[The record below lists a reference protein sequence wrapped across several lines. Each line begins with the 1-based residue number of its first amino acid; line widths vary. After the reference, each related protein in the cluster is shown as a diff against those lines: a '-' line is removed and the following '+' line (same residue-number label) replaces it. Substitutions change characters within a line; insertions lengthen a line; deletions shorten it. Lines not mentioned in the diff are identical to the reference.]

1 MDVRFFLGRGE
12 AEREDEVILDCGD
25 GYNDLPEKTRAIC
38 RWSTGQGYENTVKCD
53 DDTYLQVRRAIDGG
67 VASHDYVGR
76 LRGPVG
82 KFPAPYCSGFCYG
95 LSKGA
100 AEVIANAD
108 ISEHGYED
116 QFVAQTLL
124 DAGIYAHPDYRYQV
138 ITSTRNTCS
147 GTEGPRQGND
157 VIAACEFIPQ
167 MMRKVH
173 EDWLHKP
180 SEVTLNVPTGPLS
193 RVCILIK
200 TFLRDGYL
208 LRSLAGIQRT
218 MPDAK
223 IIIVDDG
230 YESSQKIHLY
240 SELRRRGHCCEWLPF
255 DSGFG
260 AKSNRGV
267 ELADRDY
274 VLIGSDDFDFG
285 EPCIRGYVEKMVAVL
300 DALPAV
306 GVASGRVNGRP
317 YEATIDLE
325 EDSARERQGY
335 AGQGEVNG
343 IAYRYCDL
351 TVNFSLVRRVVFEK
365 VKWDSDVKIG
375 GGEHGAFFIDVKRSG
390 WKTVYLPGVNINELK
405 GPQQWAHHQYGRY
418 RGRAGA
424 PGRICLKRRGIST
437 YHLMGGQVEHC

>member
-1 MDVRFFLGRGE
+1 MQ
-12 AEREDEVILDCGD
+12 AQ
-25 GYNDLPEKTRAIC
+25 RAI
-38 RWSTGQGYENTVKCD
+38 E
-53 DDTYLQVRRAIDGG
+53 GG
-67 VASHDYVGR
+67 VASHDYTGR

-95 LSKGA
+95 LSRRS
-100 AEVIANAD
+100 AEVIARAE
-108 ISEHGYED
+108 IGAHLYED

-147 GTEGPRQGND
+147 GSEGPRQGND

-167 MMRKVH
+167 MMRRVH
-173 EDWLHKP
+173 EDWHTKP
-180 SEVTLNVPTGPLS
+180 SEITLHVPSGPLS

-208 LRSLAGIQRT
+208 LRCLAGIQRT

-240 SELRRRGHCCEWLPF
+240 SELRRKGHACEWLPF

-274 VLIGSDDFDFG
+274 VLIGSDDFDFAD
-285 EPCIRGYVEKMVAVL
+285 PSVRGYVEKMVAVL

-306 GVASGRVNGRP
+306 GVASGRVNRRP
-317 YEATIDLE
+317 YEATIEIDG
-325 EDSARERQGY
+325 DVAREHQGY
-335 AGQGEVNG
+335 AGEGEVNG
-343 IAYRYCDL
+343 IRYKYCDL
-351 TVNFSLVRRVVFEK
+351 TVNFSLIRRAVFEK

-375 GGEHGAFFIDVKRSG
+375 GGEHGAFFIDVKRAG
-390 WKTVYLPGVNINELK
+390 WKTVYLPGVNINEMK
-405 GPQQWAHHQYGRY
+405 GPMNWAHHAYGRF
-418 RGRAGA
+418 RGRASS

-437 YHLMGGQVEHC
+437 YYLMGGQVEHC

>member
-1 MDVRFFLGRGE
+1 MC
-12 AEREDEVILDCGD
+12 EDEVILDCGD

-38 RWSTGQGYENTVKCD
+38 RWSIEQGYDTTIKCD
-53 DDTYLQVRRAIDGG
+53 DDTYLQAQRALDGG
-67 VASHDYVGR
+67 VTSHDYVGR

-95 LSKGA
+95 LSRRA
-100 AEVIANAD
+100 AEVIAAAE
-108 ISEHGYED
+108 IGEHLYED

-138 ITSTRNTCS
+138 ITSERNTCS

-167 MMRKVH
+167 IMRRVH
-173 EDWLHKP
+173 HDWLTKP

-193 RVCILIK
+193 RVCILVK

-208 LRSLAGIQRT
+208 LRCLAGIQRT

-223 IIIVDDG
+223 IVIVDDG

-240 SELRRRGHCCEWLPF
+240 SELRRRGHVCEWLPF

-285 EPCIRGYVEKMVAVL
+285 DSAIRGYVEKMVSVL
-300 DALPAV
+300 DTLPAV

-317 YEATIDLE
+317 YEATIDLGE
-325 EDSARERQGY
+325 SSARERQGY
-335 AGQGEVNG
+335 AGEGEVNG
-343 IAYRYCDL
+343 IKYLYCDL
-351 TVNFSLVRRVVFEK
+351 TVNFSLVRRAVFEK

-375 GGEHGAFFIDVKRSG
+375 GGEHGAWFVDLKRAG

-405 GPQQWAHHQYGRY
+405 GPQQWAHAAYGRY

-424 PGRICLKRRGIST
+424 PGRICLKRRGIET